1 MLELNFEQTL
11 GNHRLAIN
19 ETLPGQGI
27 TAVFGV
33 SGAGKTS
40 LINAISG
47 LTRPQRGKIVLNNR
61 VLSDAEN
68 KRFLAPEKRRIGYV
82 FQDARLFPH
91 YRVRGNLK
99 YGMRKNA
106 ASQFDKLVALLG
118 IENLLERFPWSL
130 SGGEKQRVAIGRAL
144 LTSPELLLLDEP
156 LASLDIPR
164 KRELLP
170 YLQRLAREINIP
182 MLYVSHSL
190 EEILHLADKV
200 LVLDGGEVKAFG
212 PLEEVWGSSV
222 MHPWLPKE
230 QQSSV
235 LKVTV
240 LEHHPHYA
248 MTALALGDQHLW
260 VNRLDK
266 PLQASLRIRIQAS
279 DVSLVLQPPVNSSI
293 RNVLRA
299 KVARCLDDEGQVEV
313 QLEVGGKSL
322 WARISPWA
330 RDELAIKPGQWLY
343 AQVKSVSI
351 TT

>member
-1 MLELNFEQTL
+1 MLELNFVQTL
-11 GNHRLAIN
+11 GDHRLAIN

-47 LTRPQRGKIVLNNR
+47 LTRPQEGRIVLNDR

-91 YRVRGNLK
+91 YCVRGNLK
-99 YGMRKNA
+99 YGMHRSA
-106 ASQFDKLVALLG
+106 AGQFDKLVALLG
-118 IENLLERFPWSL
+118 IEPLLERFPWSL

-212 PLEEVWGSSV
+212 NLEEVWGSSV

-260 VNRLDK
+260 VNKLDR
-266 PLQASLRIRIQAS
+266 PLQTTLRIRIQAS
-279 DVSLVLQPPVNSSI
+279 DVSLILQPPVNSSI

-299 KVARCLDDEGQVEV
+299 KVAQCYDDEGQVEV
-313 QLEVGGKSL
+313 QLEVGSRTL

-330 RDELAIKPGQWLY
+330 RDELMIKPGQWLY
-343 AQVKSVSI
+343 AQIKSVSI
-351 TT
+351 TA

>member
-1 MLELNFEQTL
+1 MLELNFTQTL
-11 GNHRLAIN
+11 GTHRLTIH
-19 ETLPGQGI
+19 ETLPASGI

-47 LTRPQRGKIVLNNR
+47 LTQPEAGRIVLNGR
-61 VLSDAEN
+61 VLNDVE
-68 KRFLAPEKRRIGYV
+68 KGICLTPEKRRVGYI

-91 YRVRGNLK
+91 YKVRGNLR
-99 YGMRKNA
+99 YGMAKSMA
-106 ASQFDKLVALLG
+106 EQFDKLVALLG
-118 IENLLERFPWSL
+118 IEPLLDRLPGSL

-144 LTSPELLLLDEP
+144 LTAPELLLLDEP

-182 MLYVSHSL
+182 MIYVSHSL
-190 EEILHLADKV
+190 DEILHLADKV
-200 LVLDGGEVKAFG
+200 LVLEDGNVKAFG
-212 PLEEVWGSSV
+212 NLEEVWSSSV
-222 MHPWLPKE
+222 MHPWLPQE
-230 QQSSV
+230 QQSSI

-260 VNRLDK
+260 VNKLDK
-266 PLQASLRIRIQAS
+266 PVQTAVRVRVQAS
-279 DVSLVLQPPVNSSI
+279 DVSLVLQPPTQTSI
-293 RNVLRA
+293 RNILRA
-299 KVARCLDDEGQVEV
+299 KVVECYDNNGQVEV
-313 QLEVGGKSL
+313 QLEVGGRTL

-330 RDELAIKPGQWLY
+330 RDDLAVKPGQWLY
-343 AQVKSVSI
+343 AQIKSVSI
-351 TT
+351 TS